1 MKWLR
6 KKLRAWL
13 GVPDNVVHAHG
24 PEGFN
29 VNASTLA
36 KAGENPAALSAFQ
49 SQLVRIGE
57 MLVVP
62 RKVEPPKL
70 PPGVRNGFTY
80 DKAAD
85 AGQLG
90 EPIAADDAANAP
102 MWAYVNQANCGLG
115 FPGYPYLSELA
126 QRSEYR
132 APTETIAAEAT
143 REWIDI
149 TVKGKASKKKRKERG
164 EKVDDE
170 PIAQDALPKATK
182 PPKPKAAKT
191 AQPDGTPE
199 GDDAEGDETEDKI
212 EAMEAALEEF
222 KVRDHFRRLSEIDGF
237 NGRAQLYIDV
247 DTGRMDRNERD
258 QLPLVVDPQTIPKGS
273 LKGFQPVEPIW
284 TSPYSYNTLD
294 PTLPSFYKPTAWF
307 VMGRRVH
314 ASRLLTFISREVPDM
329 LKPAYNFGGLSLSQ
343 LMEPYVFQ
351 WLRTRNSVSDLI
363 YNFSIIVLKTD
374 MAAVLADKGGA
385 AGAKAGL
392 GFFDRLKLFT
402 QTRSNQALMTIDKNR
417 EELEQIAVPLS
428 GLEKLQA
435 QAQEHMA
442 APSHIPLVKLTGITP
457 DGLNASSEGE
467 IQVWYDWIRSYQIAF
482 YAKHLKHVLDVIQ
495 LHLFGSIDDSIGFE
509 FKPLSSPT
517 VKELSEI
524 RKANAETDGSY
535 IDKGVISAEEV
546 RERVSSDPQ
555 SGYDNLTGP
564 APTPPPQMDAEHG
577 AGLEEVG
584 KQADHERAG
593 ETAEEAH
600 KRALELEKTKAAG
613 KKKAA

>member
-6 KKLRAWL
+6 AKLRAWL
-13 GVPDNVVHAHG
+13 GVPDDVVHVHPG
-24 PEGFN
+24 PL
-29 VNASTLA
+29 SISPDTLA
-36 KAGENPAALSAFQ
+36 KSGQNEATLSAFQ
-49 SQLVRIGE
+49 MQLAQLGE
-57 MLVVP
+57 LFLVP

-70 PPGVRNGFTY
+70 PEAVRRFTY
-80 DKAAD
+80 DKAND
-85 AGQLG
+85 PGHLG
-90 EPIAADDAANAP
+90 APLAMDDANTAP
-102 MWAYVNQANCGLG
+102 MWAYMNQANCGLG
-115 FPGYPYLSELA
+115 FAGYPYLAELA

-164 EKVDDE
+164 EDV
-170 PIAQDALPKATK
+170 AQDADLNNN
-182 PPKPKAAKT
+182 
-191 AQPDGTPE
+191 GVE
-199 GDDAEGDETEDKI
+199 DETEDKI
-212 EAMEAALEEF
+212 EAIENALEEF
-222 KVRDHFRRLSEIDGF
+222 KVRDSFRRLSEQDGF
-237 NGRAQLYIDV
+237 FGRSQLYIDV
-247 DTGRMDRNERD
+247 EQGRLDRDERD
-258 QLPLVVDPQTIPKGS
+258 QLPLVVDEKTIKKGT
-273 LKGFQPVEPIW
+273 LKGFQVVEPIW
-284 TSPYSYNTLD
+284 TSPYNYNSTD
-294 PTLPSFYKPTAWF
+294 PTKPSFYKPNAWF

-374 MAAVLADKGGA
+374 MAAVLADKGGS
-385 AGAKAGL
+385 AGAKAGM

-402 QTRSNQALMTIDKNR
+402 QTRSNQGLMTIDKTR
-417 EELEQIAVPLS
+417 EELEQIAVPLAS
-428 GLEKLQA
+428 LDKLQA

-457 DGLNASSEGE
+457 AGLNADSEGE

-482 YAKHLKHVLDVIQ
+482 YAKHLKHVIDVIQ
-495 LHLFGSIDDSIGFE
+495 LHLFGSIDESIGFE

-524 RKANAETDGSY
+524 RKANAETDATY
-535 IDKGVISAEEV
+535 IDKGVIAPEEV

-555 SGYDNLTGP
+555 SGYDNLTGEAPQPP
-564 APTPPPQMDAEHG
+564 AQVDAEHG
-577 AGLEEVG
+577 AGLQEES
-584 KQADHERAG
+584 
-593 ETAEEAH
+593 AEAAH
-600 KRALELEKTKAAG
+600 ARALEQQEAQAKLDAQAA
-613 KKKAA
+613 KKAA